1 MKKFLFFA
9 ASAIA
14 LFASCQKT
22 EINYQN
28 GPQEIALFA
37 VNKTATKAPV
47 VGDDYLIS
55 DDMQVTAYLAK
66 VDAATAGL
74 DDNPIG
80 YYFTDVT
87 FANPDKDESSPVV
100 TT

>member
-37 VNKTATKAPV
+37 VNKTVTKAPV

-66 VDAATAGL
+66 VDEATDDL
-74 DDNPIG
+74 DNSTG
-80 YYFTDVT
+80 YYFSDVT
-87 FANPDKDESSPVV
+87 FANPDKNKYVIL
-100 TT
+100 

>member
-47 VGDDYLIS
+47 ANNVFLNDDNM
-55 DDMQVTAYLAK
+55 DVVAYLSAGDG
-66 VDAATAGL
+66 VATGGS
-74 DDNPIG
+74 I
-80 YYFTDVT
+80 F
-87 FANPDKDESSPVV
+87 FDETPTIQINLIKFPSFQGGK
-100 TT
+100 